1 MGFQLLDQL
10 LLVVFVDEC
19 NLFAFNLIIALAL
32 YPSERYLIGIGKPN
46 GLVSVFEKL
55 ALHFKDFD
63 FVQFGAEK
71 GHFHALLHAVFELIV
86 LYQLHVLTYFAII
99 VHDFSAWIGY
109 IHRRIK
115 LDEDRFTN
123 S

>member
-63 FVQFGAEK
+63 FVQFGADSDMVMV
-71 GHFHALLHAVFELIV
+71 G
-86 LYQLHVLTYFAII
+86 
-99 VHDFSAWIGY
+99 
-109 IHRRIK
+109 RR
-115 LDEDRFTN
+115 
-123 S
+123 